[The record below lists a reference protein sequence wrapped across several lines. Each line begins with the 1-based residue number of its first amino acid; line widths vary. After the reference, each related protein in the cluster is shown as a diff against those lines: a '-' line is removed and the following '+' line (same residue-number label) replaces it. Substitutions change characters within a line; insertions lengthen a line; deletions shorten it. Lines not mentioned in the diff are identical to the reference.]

1 MVIPAL
7 SSQTVSG
14 MKSLSF
20 IDITIDCGK
29 CLQGKIQKLDNII
42 YNNWCKL
49 YNSWKGGLKWY
60 INWLLSTKLSG
71 KVEGRLSLTIKI
83 LIRKGDYYYG

>member
-29 CLQGKIQKLDNII
+29 CL
-42 YNNWCKL
+42 
-49 YNSWKGGLKWY
+49 
-60 INWLLSTKLSG
+60 
-71 KVEGRLSLTIKI
+71 
-83 LIRKGDYYYG
+83 RKEDKMRH